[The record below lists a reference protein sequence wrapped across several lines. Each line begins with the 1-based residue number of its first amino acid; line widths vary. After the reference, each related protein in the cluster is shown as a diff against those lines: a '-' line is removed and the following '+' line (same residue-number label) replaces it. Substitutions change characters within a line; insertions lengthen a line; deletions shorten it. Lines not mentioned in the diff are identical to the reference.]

1 MKHFKKEDYKI
12 CIVGMGYVGL
22 PLAARLS
29 LKGFD
34 LVGFDINSARVKELK
49 NANDRNN
56 DIDLE
61 LTNSVGISGLNSYYT
76 LKKVETHPYARVEQ
90 VPKF

>member
-1 MKHFKKEDYKI
+1 MKIFPETLKVIELILHNKSLCFKESLDIKNNGTIMVIGEVEQLI
-12 CIVGMGYVGL
+12 IPENAIV
-22 PLAARLS
+22 
-29 LKGFD
+29 
-34 LVGFDINSARVKELK
+34 
-49 NANDRNN
+49 NN

-76 LKKVETHPYARVEQ
+76 LKKIETHPYARVEQ